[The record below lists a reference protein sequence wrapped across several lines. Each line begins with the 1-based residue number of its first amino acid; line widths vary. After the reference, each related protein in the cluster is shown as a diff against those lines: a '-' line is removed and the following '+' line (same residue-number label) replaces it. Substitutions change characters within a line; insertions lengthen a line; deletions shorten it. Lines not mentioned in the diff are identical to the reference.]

1 MILSVIRHGSTAW
14 NEQGRM
20 QGRRD
25 EPLSAR
31 GRAQV
36 GAWRMP
42 AELAGPARWYSSP
55 LRRAVET
62 ARLLSGRE
70 PQCESAL
77 IEMDWGEWEGFS
89 LEALRT
95 RFNAEFTRNEVLG
108 LDFQPPGGE
117 SPRDV
122 LIRVQRWLAG
132 ISRGATPVVAVTHN
146 GVLRAMLAAATGWD
160 MTAKPP
166 LKMHTSAAHRFSVN
180 DDGSLAVLECNV
192 ALGSSALIEAP

>member
-25 EPLSAR
+25 LPLSAR

-36 GAWRMP
+36 RTWRMP
-42 AELAGPARWYSSP
+42 AELAGSARWFSSP

-62 ARLLSGRE
+62 ARLLKGAEPERE
-70 PQCESAL
+70 NAL
-77 IEMDWGEWEGFS
+77 IEMDWGAWEGFA
-89 LEALRT
+89 LEELRA
-95 RFNAEFTRNEVLG
+95 RLPAEFTRNEALG

-122 LIRVQRWLAG
+122 LIRVQGWLAG
-132 ISRGATPVVAVTHN
+132 VSTCATAVVVVTHN
-146 GVLRAMLAAATGWD
+146 GVLRAFLAAATGW
-160 MTAKPP
+160 T
-166 LKMHTSAAHRFSVN
+166 
-180 DDGSLAVLECNV
+180 
-192 ALGSSALIEAP
+192 

>member
-1 MILSVIRHGSTAW
+1 
-14 NEQGRM
+14 
-20 QGRRD
+20 
-25 EPLSAR
+25 
-31 GRAQV
+31 
-36 GAWRMP
+36 
-42 AELAGPARWYSSP
+42 
-55 LRRAVET
+55 
-62 ARLLSGRE
+62 
-70 PQCESAL
+70 
-77 IEMDWGEWEGFS
+77 MDWGEWEGFS

-146 GVLRAMLAAATGWD
+146 GVLRAMIAAATGWD

-166 LKMHTSAAHRFSVN
+166 LKMHTSAVHRFSVN